1 MDEMGKDVK
10 ELLQWMLEVADARN
24 SNPRAKTVNMK
35 FTRRTLAMW
44 QERAREALAEAA
56 ERENAAIAD
65 AQHGFDNMALGY
77 YVPSR

>member
-1 MDEMGKDVK
+1 MRKRKSDCRLRQLK
-10 ELLQWMLEVADARN
+10 EAALNLGMSEPNADHYA
-24 SNPRAKTVNMK
+24 
-35 FTRRTLAMW
+35 
-44 QERAREALAEAA
+44 AEAA